1 MRDNIGKYGSSEPVQ
16 SGYQQPM
23 EEDHA
28 VIVRILG
35 GSVQDFEILV
45 RKYQVPVYNL
55 LLRMLKNRY
64 DAEEFTQ
71 AVFVKAYE
79 ALPSF
84 RFEFRFFSWLYR
96 IAVNK
101 ALNHLK
107 NRKKFSGTD
116 VSHYSGHEM
125 KDGIRDKK
133 DHIHMAIGLLKEK
146 YKTLIIL
153 KYYEQLSYQEIAYI
167 VGTEEKK
174 VRSRL
179 YEARL
184 QLKEILEKTGYY

>member
-1 MRDNIGKYGSSEPVQ
+1 MKSNIGKYEDNVPVH
-16 SGYQQPM
+16 SGNQQLTDD
-23 EEDHA
+23 DHA
-28 VIVRILG
+28 VINRVLD
-35 GSVQDFEILV
+35 GSVQDYEILV

-79 ALPSF
+79 ALPAF

-107 NRKKFSGTD
+107 NRKRYPVMEAF
-116 VSHYSGHEM
+116 HNAGHEM
-125 KDGIRDKK
+125 KDGTGDKK
-133 DHIHMAIGLLKEK
+133 EHIHMAIGLLKEK
-146 YKTLIIL
+146 YKTLIML
-153 KYYEQLSYQEIAYI
+153 KYYEQLSYREIAYI
-167 VGTEEKK
+167 VGTDENK